1 MSRHELPSG
10 GVVYLRD
17 HTMLRGKDFKRIA
30 QAVPKPAPGQK
41 PDQMGV
47 GLDITA
53 GVIAALVTDWKLPY
67 EPDPA
72 DDGTPRE
79 WVLPSVDVSMVFEL
93 SMADHTALSA
103 LVDQAQKAAFPAKP
117 DPTDFA
123 DPLSPTEPASES
135 GN

>member
-17 HTMLRGKDFKRIA
+17 HLMLRGKDTRRIA
-30 QAVPKPAPGQK
+30 KAIPKPADGEA
-41 PDQMGV
+41 PDALGI

-67 EPDPA
+67 DPDPA
-72 DDGTPRE
+72 EDGTPRE

-93 SMADHTALSA
+93 SMPDHSALSA
-103 LVDQAQKAAFPAKP
+103 LVQEAQKAAFPKPP
-117 DPTDFA
+117 DPTDYP
-123 DPLSPTEPASES
+123 DELSPTEPASE
-135 GN
+135 